1 MVCKFNSIS
10 YFTFRSDHLKLHL
23 KSHVTNSSE
32 NGDTCH
38 HAINGDRAALGR
50 CSPGGSTR
58 HGSQVFSCG
67 QCFENLPEVTEMD
80 NHVCVQQ
87 ISPKTSASSHGT
99 IATTDADQELIE
111 NDNDRTRPGPRSCP
125 LCSMSF
131 HDIERFYCH
140 LASHESD
147 RKVPVLIDDQRD
159 VTVMDDDNSPSK
171 RGDRRSH
178 SCPFCKLE
186 FDQADLLDT
195 HIQQLHV
202 SRSDHL
208 FSCEFCELAFSSAHW
223 LSEHVSDCHRDV
235 VAMHSSQPMSPGC
248 HPVLARTPTSNSA
261 NVVFCSQ
268 CSIGFPDIYALGP
281 HIQRVHGFSTSC
293 SREMSPPALKKRPA
307 MHATPASKAS
317 VIYHPYKDVKKKKT
331 APGQQSYHS
340 TVLAKIS
347 GYQTHEKSNDIE
359 KTIIKRSPYGCSE
372 CDATFVHQ
380 DELES
385 HASTHYLVVV
395 NEYGCTSCRKLF
407 AKPDELQKHLM
418 DIHAHHLYRCSL
430 CKEVFDSKVNI
441 QVHFAI
447 SHSNECKLF
456 RCARCHSVFRSE
468 MEWQLHVKVHHL
480 GISDPYQCYL
490 CKDSFCVQAE
500 LDAHLAASHKKQF
513 VCPVCD
519 DEAFHVEYLLD
530 KHMQE
535 CHTVDVSPASR
546 SPQFLKVNSGAHN
559 VSSTISH
566 VSPSAETLKLIAID
580 RRSVA
585 EQVSR
590 KAPQLYKCDNCD
602 LKFTEDAA
610 LERHHVNSHGVNCN
624 SDLVTVLKEEKSS
637 PKASNHSRERHH
649 SISRSWSKLSGS
661 PPDDGRANHQCVQR
675 NKSLK
680 TRADL
685 EKHVKTHHH
694 VHTQHHTGSASQKC
708 NICDEVFDNANV
720 LAAHK
725 LTHCK
730 VAHGNACVVCKSP
743 ITCEDQFYSHVQQ
756 HSAHADNM
764 QCIVCR
770 QTLVSLLELQMHGK
784 HHFQSGA
791 VTPQSHFYTC
801 CLCAKTFDTKE
812 NLVSKLSSSGS
823 ECHVCKPCF
832 HGETPVTLTLPTDHG
847 RCVVCGVVFETA
859 AQLKDHESQHQ
870 KTYQCIKCQQTFAS
884 EYEIQL
890 HVATH
895 VMHEGNVT
903 IFMQFLLVYYYHAF
917 LTIVVY
923 GCGSVFGSA

>member
-1 MVCKFNSIS
+1 MSIFKS
-10 YFTFRSDHLKLHL
+10 VRYFSFRSDHLKLHL

-32 NGDTCH
+32 NGDACR
-38 HAINGDRAALGR
+38 HAINGDRATVRR

-58 HGSQVFSCG
+58 QVFSCG
-67 QCFENLPEVTEMD
+67 QCFENFPEVTEMD

-87 ISPKTSASSHGT
+87 TSPEMSAGSRST
-99 IATTDADQELIE
+99 IATVDTDRDLTE
-111 NDNDRTRPGPRSCP
+111 NDDDTTPRSCP

-131 HDIERFYCH
+131 NDVERFYRH
-140 LASHESD
+140 LASHQLD
-147 RKVPVLIDDQRD
+147 RKVSVQTDDQRD
-159 VTVMDDDNSPSK
+159 VTVMDDDRSPSGH
-171 RGDRRSH
+171 GDRRSH

-186 FDQADLLDT
+186 FDASDLLEA
-195 HIQQLHV
+195 HIQLLHV
-202 SRSDHL
+202 GRNDHL

-223 LSEHVSDCHRDV
+223 LSEHISDCHRDL
-235 VAMHSSQPMSPGC
+235 VASRGSTSPEC
-248 HPVLARTPTSNSA
+248 HPVLAGAAASNSA

-268 CSIGFPDIYALGP
+268 CSVGFPDIYALGP
-281 HIQRVHGFSTSC
+281 HIQRVHGFSTSG
-293 SREMSPPALKKRPA
+293 SREMSPAASKTRPA
-307 MHATPASKAS
+307 TQANPASKAS
-317 VIYHPYKDVKKKKT
+317 VMYHPYKDVKKKKT
-331 APGQQSYHS
+331 APGQESYYS
-340 TVLAKIS
+340 TILAKMS
-347 GYQTHEKSNDIE
+347 SYQTREKRHDAETTTIE
-359 KTIIKRSPYGCSE
+359 QSPYTCSE
-372 CDATFVHQ
+372 CNATFAHQ

-385 HASTHYLVVV
+385 HASTHYLVAV

-407 AKPDELQKHLM
+407 AKPDDLQKHLM

-447 SHSNECKLF
+447 EHSNECKLY

-468 MEWQLHVKVHHL
+468 MEWRLHVKVHHL

-490 CKDSFCVQAE
+490 CKDSFCMQAE

-513 VCPVCD
+513 VCPICD

-535 CHTVDVSPASR
+535 HHTVDVSPAS
-546 SPQFLKVNSGAHN
+546 SLPQFPKVNSGVHN
-559 VSSTISH
+559 VSSSISR
-566 VSPSAETLKLIAID
+566 VSPSVETLKLMAID
-580 RRSVA
+580 RRSAV
-585 EQVSR
+585 EHVSQ
-590 KAPQLYKCDNCD
+590 KFPQLYKCDNCD
-602 LKFTEDAA
+602 LKFTEEMA
-610 LERHHVNSHGVNCN
+610 LRHHLANSHNVNCEN
-624 SDLVTVLKEEKSS
+624 DFITVLKQEKSS
-637 PKASNHSRERHH
+637 PKASNHSRERHN
-649 SISRSWSKLSGS
+649 SICKSWSKLSRS
-661 PPDDGRANHQCVQR
+661 PPEDGRANHQCVQC

-694 VHTQHHTGSASQKC
+694 VHQHHTGGASQKC
-708 NICDEVFDNANV
+708 NICDEVFANANV

-730 VAHGNACVVCKSP
+730 VAHSNACVVCKSP

-756 HSAHADNM
+756 HSAHTDNM

-791 VTPQSHFYTC
+791 VTPHAHFYTC

-812 NLVSKLSSSGS
+812 NLVSKLTSSGS

-832 HGETPVTLTLPTDHG
+832 HGETPVTLTLPTTDHG
-847 RCVVCGVVFETA
+847 RCVVCGVVCETA
-859 AQLKDHESQHQ
+859 AQLKDHAAQHQ

-903 IFMQFLLVYYYHAF
+903 ILCSFYWFNIIMSF
-917 LTIVVY
+917 
-923 GCGSVFGSA
+923 